1 MKIAFVLFNGM
12 TSMDFTG
19 FYEAITWLGILK
31 AKENVS
37 WTFCADREEVTDDRG
52 LTMRVNEVSPNL
64 GKFDLVFVP
73 GGMVTRELRNDK
85 AFIDW
90 IRTAENV
97 PYKVSVC
104 TGALL
109 LGAAGFLKGKRATTN
124 SSAYDLLA
132 PYCEEVIEARV
143 VRDEGV
149 ITGGGVTASI
159 DLGLYLIEWL
169 TNKETAHLVQ
179 QKLEYPYYQAGKM
192 SDVYKVREA

>member
-37 WTFCADREEVTDDRG
+37 WTFCSDREEVTDDRG
-52 LTMRVNEVSPNL
+52 LTMKVNEVSPDL
-64 GKFDLVFVP
+64 GEFDLVFVP
-73 GGMVTRELRNDK
+73 GGMSTRDLRNDK
-85 AFIDW
+85 NFIDW

-109 LGAAGFLKGKRATTN
+109 FGAAGFLKGKRATTN
-124 SSAYDLLA
+124 SSAYELLA
-132 PYCEEVIEARV
+132 PYCREVIEARV
-143 VRDEGV
+143 VREEGV

-159 DLGLYLIEWL
+159 DLGLYMIEWL
-169 TNKETAHLVQ
+169 TNTETALLVQ
-179 QKLEYPYYQAGKM
+179 QKLEYPYYQAGKL
-192 SDVYKVREA
+192 SEIYHLRDA